1 MRRVRWDGEGGLR
14 KRTKDKMIITCGI
27 VPWMYDKVVTER
39 TNVIEGISWIDD
51 TIIAKI

>member
-27 VPWMYDKVVTER
+27 VPWMYDKVTER
-39 TNVIEGISWIDD
+39 TNVIEGISWIRD